1 MIGLKNNLLTK
12 ITMLTPTPDAVR
24 EIPAVKLKKLSPHAK
39 LPEKKSAGAAA
50 YDIYYPYEE
59 AITLYPGDLRVVST
73 GLAMEIPRGW
83 KGEIYSRSG
92 LASKGIF
99 VVNQPGK
106 IDSDY
111 RGEIKI
117 LLYNSSSN
125 NVSLVRGARIA
136 QFELNP
142 VYDFEWREVDEL
154 SVTERNYAGLGSTGG
169 GLGSPPTVEEGYRT
183 GSERDM

>member
-1 MIGLKNNLLTK
+1 
-12 ITMLTPTPDAVR
+12 MLIEKT
-24 EIPAVKLKKLSPHAK
+24 VKFKKLCEGARIPQ
-39 LPEKKSAGAAA
+39 KKTAGAAA
-50 YDIYYPYEE
+50 YDIYYPYKE
-59 AITLYPGDLRVVST
+59 AVTIYPGDLRIVST
-73 GLAMEIPRGW
+73 GLAMEIPEGW

-117 LLYNSSSN
+117 LLYNSSHSEIT
-125 NVSLVRGARIA
+125 LIKGARIA

-142 VYDFEWREVDEL
+142 VYDFEWSEVDEL
-154 SVTERNYAGLGSTGG
+154 SDSERGDGGLGSTGVG
-169 GLGSPPTVEEGYRT
+169 GG
-183 GSERDM
+183 RDSAAMAPSHAGGA